1 MTSFAFCA
9 GVIPLIVGT
18 GAGEEMRRAMGIAV
32 FWGMVGVTSF
42 GIFLTPVFYV
52 LLRSLGGAGK
62 LAGAG
67 AAKTPRQSLGGAALV
82 GLQPQGPRDDD

>member
-52 LLRSLGGAGK
+52 LLRSL
-62 LAGAG
+62 
-67 AAKTPRQSLGGAALV
+67 AARRPGVKAQPQAREGLGGAPF
-82 GLQPQGPRDDD
+82 GMQPQGRRDD

>member
-1 MTSFAFCA
+1 
-9 GVIPLIVGT
+9 VGT

-52 LLRSLGGAGK
+52 LLRTLATRRPAVKVQPAREGVGGAPFGM
-62 LAGAG
+62 
-67 AAKTPRQSLGGAALV
+67 
-82 GLQPQGPRDDD
+82 QPQGRRDD